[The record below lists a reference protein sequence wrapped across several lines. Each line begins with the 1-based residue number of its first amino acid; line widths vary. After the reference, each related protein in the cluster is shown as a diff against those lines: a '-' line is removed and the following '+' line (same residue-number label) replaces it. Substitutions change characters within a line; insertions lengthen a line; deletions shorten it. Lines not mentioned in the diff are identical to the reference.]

1 MQNQL
6 VLCSRSARNTR
17 VLAIDERCF
26 SSPLIDIRSVVN
38 DSVLC
43 LFSMCACIYLRD
55 RTQDPPHATPPRP
68 PSGSFFQAGQ
78 FTKIST
84 FLQRDRRIQQ
94 SGEQPQLRSSA
105 TAMIFI
111 SSACIFLTMH
121 VCCFSDMYV
130 SMLMMHTFC
139 MCRIFSAFACICYY
153 TDRVYYYPLTYTSPF
168 LCIIAEGEC
177 ECFYSGNCL
186 L

>member
-1 MQNQL
+1 ML
-6 VLCSRSARNTR
+6 VLHVCLYLSTGSDTRSAPRAATSTKRFVLQGRPVHQDIYVSTTRSPDPAVRGAAPTAVISHSDDLHFVCVYFSRYAR
-17 VLAIDERCF
+17 VL
-26 SSPLIDIRSVVN
+26 
-38 DSVLC
+38 
-43 LFSMCACIYLRD
+43 
-55 RTQDPPHATPPRP
+55 
-68 PSGSFFQAGQ
+68 
-78 FTKIST
+78 
-84 FLQRDRRIQQ
+84 
-94 SGEQPQLRSSA
+94 
-105 TAMIFI
+105 
-111 SSACIFLTMH
+111 
-121 VCCFSDMYV
+121 FSDMYV